1 MGELWGII
9 QAHLDRYGVTDAAF
23 ARRMGAPAQTLNGW
37 KNQGLRRLPGRHL
50 LEAVARET
58 STPYAE
64 VLAAA
69 LVDIGYASP
78 TSGADDAEP
87 ARPEPARAAASSE
100 THVPRPE
107 DRTGVAA
114 RPAHGSSRSRVEGA
128 AGTRRRNRR

>member
-37 KNQGLRRLPGRHL
+37 KNQGLRRLPGRQL

-58 STPYAE
+58 STPYAD

-78 TSGADDAEP
+78 TGGAGDVDP
-87 ARPEPARAAASSE
+87 ARPEPAAAPPSYE

-114 RPAHGSSRSRVEGA
+114 RPAHGSSRSSVEGA
-128 AGTRRRNRR
+128 AGTRRRNRK

>member
-37 KNQGLRRLPGRHL
+37 KNQGLRRLPGRQL

-58 STPYAE
+58 STPYAD

-69 LVDIGYASP
+69 LVDIGYTSP
-78 TSGADDAEP
+78 TSAADDADP
-87 ARPEPARAAASSE
+87 VLPGPVAAPASSE

-114 RPAHGSSRSRVEGA
+114 RPAHGSSQSRVEGA
-128 AGTRRRNRR
+128 AGTRRRYKR